1 MKRAFENYQ
10 IQCLSAVRCLI
21 GALFNMAFEHC
32 PLQNFLILSCS
43 GKNMATMG
51 NSWFFLAE
59 ATPLKLQGHKICHLV
74 QI

>member
-1 MKRAFENYQ
+1 
-10 IQCLSAVRCLI
+10 
-21 GALFNMAFEHC
+21 MAFEHC

-59 ATPLKLQGHKICHLV
+59 AKILV
-74 QI
+74 SDGPVVFRMININ